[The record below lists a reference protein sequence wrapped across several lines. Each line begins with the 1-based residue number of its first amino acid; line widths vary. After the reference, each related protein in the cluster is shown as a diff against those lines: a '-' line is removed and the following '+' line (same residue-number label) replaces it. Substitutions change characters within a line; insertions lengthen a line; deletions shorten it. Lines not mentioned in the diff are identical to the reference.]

1 MKQQIVKLIA
11 ALFYWTG
18 VDALFCFLN
27 RKAKRIITF
36 HNVMPERLLPQ
47 GKRIGLTDT
56 EESFTMKIHEI
67 GKHFQFTTDISDN
80 KGATITFDDGYRN
93 QYEVA
98 APLMENAMG
107 GIIFACGKLY
117 DNASPSDA
125 LVVDLLMHWTWLV
138 PNGEYAIDYHTAVVR
153 NILVDNTNRD
163 MVWQKAIWP
172 SFVKDNKTKG
182 YGLLNAL
189 NSIVTISSL
198 LDKCDKE
205 YLRLR
210 LTGFSSSDM
219 EAIRKAG
226 WLVGWHTYEHFP
238 LSALDKEEKLK
249 EIDTLAPTG
258 TKAVPLSYPY
268 GEIQSVDN
276 GCQEIAKRAG
286 YQCAVSN
293 LPDANAMTSIF
304 FLPRITLSDN
314 KYLLHFELSGTKYFM
329 KNRSLMPV
337 FKLESKK

>member
-1 MKQQIVKLIA
+1 
-11 ALFYWTG
+11 
-18 VDALFCFLN
+18 
-27 RKAKRIITF
+27 
-36 HNVMPERLLPQ
+36 
-47 GKRIGLTDT
+47 
-56 EESFTMKIHEI
+56 MKIHEL

-107 GIIFACGKLY
+107 VIFACGKLY

-138 PNGEYAIDYHTAVVR
+138 PNGEYAIDYPTAVVR
-153 NILVDNTNRD
+153 SIVVDDTNRD

-189 NSIVTISSL
+189 NSIVSISSL
-198 LDKCDKE
+198 LDKCNKK
-205 YLRLR
+205 YLHLR
-210 LTGFSSSDM
+210 LTGFSSQEI
-219 EAIRKAG
+219 EAIRNKG
-226 WLVGWHTYEHFP
+226 WLVGWHTHEHFP
-238 LSALDKEEKLK
+238 LSALDKDEKLK
-249 EIDTLAPTG
+249 EIDTLAPAA

-268 GEIQSVDN
+268 GEMLSVDN
-276 GCQEIAKRAG
+276 ECQEIARNAG
-286 YQCAVSN
+286 YSCAVSN
-293 LPDANAMTSIF
+293 LPDTNTMSSNY

-314 KYLLHFELSGTKYFM
+314 KYMLHFELSGVKYFI
-329 KNRSLMPV
+329 KNRSLMHSV
-337 FKLESKK
+337 E

>member
-11 ALFYWTG
+11 ALCYWLG
-18 VDALFCFLN
+18 IDALFYFLN

-36 HNVMPERLLPQ
+36 HNVMPKRLLPQ

-56 EESFTMKIHEI
+56 EETFAMKIHEI
-67 GKHFQFTTDISDN
+67 GKHFHFTTDIHDN

-98 APLMENAMG
+98 APLMG
-107 GIIFACGKLY
+107 DTKGVIFACGKLY
-117 DNASPSDA
+117 DNNYPSEA

-138 PNGEYAIDYHTAVVR
+138 PNGEYHINYHSAVVAS
-153 NILVDNTNRD
+153 IVVDDTNRD

-172 SFVKDNKTKG
+172 SFVKDSKTKG
-182 YGLLNAL
+182 YGLLDAL
-189 NSIVTISSL
+189 NSIVSISSL

-210 LTGFSSSDM
+210 LTGFSSQ
-219 EAIRKAG
+219 EIETIRNNG
-226 WLVGWHTYEHFP
+226 WLVGWHTHEHFL
-238 LSALDKEEKLK
+238 LSALDKEEKIK
-249 EIDTLAPTG
+249 EIDFLAPAA

-276 GCQEIAKRAG
+276 ECQEIARNAG
-286 YQCAVSN
+286 YSCAVSN
-293 LPDANAMTSIF
+293 LPDANKMSSKF

-314 KYLLHFELSGTKYFM
+314 KYLLHFELSGVKYFM
-329 KNRSLMPV
+329 KNRSLMPI
-337 FKLESKK
+337 L